1 MNTRIIALVNQK
13 GGVGKTTTA
22 ANLGACLASLKQKI
36 LLVDLD
42 PQSNL
47 SLHFGVKVHKIE
59 KSINE
64 LLLDENIKFKDVV
77 INTGIDN
84 LELIPA
90 NIELSSTEMELVNV
104 VGRERVLK
112 DVLKDILRKNKYDF
126 VIIDCSPSLGL
137 LTLNALTTAK
147 EVFIPLQAEY
157 FALQGLGRL
166 LKTIEL
172 VKKRV
177 NPELELTGIITCMF
191 DKRRNLSWEVLEKVR
206 SFFRESVF
214 KTIIRV
220 NVNLAEAPSYGQSIL
235 TYAPGSH
242 GAEDYLH
249 LAKEVIKR
257 GKRDLEKRKK
267 ASAEKLVKSDK
278 IKFLNKKTRILV
290 VDDDAGICDLLKDG
304 FSEFTSNVYTANN
317 FEQAVKHLKKGL
329 LDILITD
336 VSLPRKD
343 GFGLAEWVKKQDYLI
358 DLPIIMITG
367 VKKDRNSV
375 VRAMEI
381 GVDKYVIKPFDL
393 ERLIIDVNNILNPAY
408 KKSKLKKLIGRI
420 KKIKGNYSKRERDIL
435 KVIKKKISE
444 LKSEK

>member
-1 MNTRIIALVNQK
+1 MHTRIIALVNQK

-22 ANLGACLASLKQKI
+22 ANLGACLASLKQKT

-47 SLHFGVKVHKIE
+47 SLHFGMKVHKIE

-77 INTGIDN
+77 VNTGIDN

-90 NIELSSTEMELVNV
+90 NIELSSAEMELVNV

-112 DVLKDILRKNKYDF
+112 DVLDDILKKNKYDF

-137 LTLNALTTAK
+137 LTLNALTTAE

-166 LKTIEL
+166 LKTVEL
-172 VKKRV
+172 VKNRL
-177 NPELELTGIITCMF
+177 NPELELTGIIPCMF
-191 DKRRNLSWEVLEKVR
+191 DVRRSLSWEVLEKVR

-220 NVNLAEAPSYGQSIL
+220 NVNLAEAPGYGQSIL

-242 GAEDYLH
+242 GAKDYLQ
-249 LAKEVIKR
+249 LAKEVIRK
-257 GKRDLEKRKK
+257 GKRDLKTREKT
-267 ASAEKLVKSDK
+267 SAEKLVESDK

-290 VDDDAGICDLLKDG
+290 VDDEAGICDLLKEC
-304 FSEFTSNVYTANN
+304 FSEFTSNVYIAND
-317 FEQAVKHLKKGL
+317 FKQAVKHLKKGL
-329 LDILITD
+329 LDILILD
-336 VSLPRKD
+336 VSLPGKD
-343 GFGLAEWVKKQDYLI
+343 GFDLAEWVKKQDYLM

-381 GVDKYVIKPFDL
+381 GIDKYVIKPFNL
-393 ERLIIDVNNILNPAY
+393 KRLIIDVNNVLDPTY
-408 KKSKLKKLIGRI
+408 KKSKLKKPM
-420 KKIKGNYSKRERDIL
+420 
-435 KVIKKKISE
+435 
-444 LKSEK
+444 

>member
-1 MNTRIIALVNQK
+1 MHTRIIALVNQK

-22 ANLGACLASLKQKI
+22 ANLGACLASLKKKI

-64 LLLDENIKFKDVV
+64 LLLNENIKFKDVV
-77 INTGIDN
+77 VNTGIDN

-90 NIELSSTEMELVNV
+90 NLELSSAEMELVNI

-112 DVLKDILRKNKYDF
+112 DLLDDILKKNKYDF

-157 FALQGLGRL
+157 FALQGIGRL
-166 LKTIEL
+166 LKTVEL
-172 VKKRV
+172 VKKRL
-177 NPELELTGIITCMF
+177 NPELDITGIIPCIF
-191 DKRRNLSWEVLEKVR
+191 DVRRSLSWEVLGKIKD
-206 SFFRESVF
+206 FFKERVF
-214 KTIIRV
+214 KTTIRV

-249 LAKEVIKR
+249 LAEEVIKK
-257 GKRDLEKRKK
+257 GKRDLEKGEK
-267 ASAEKLVKSDK
+267 ASAEKLVESNKV
-278 IKFLNKKTRILV
+278 KFLNKKTRILV
-290 VDDDAGICDLLKDG
+290 VDDDDGICDLLKEG
-304 FSEFTSNVYTANN
+304 FSKFTSNVHIAKN
-317 FEQAVKHLKKGL
+317 FEQAVKHLEKGL
-329 LDILITD
+329 IDILIAD
-336 VSLPRKD
+336 ISLQGKD
-343 GFGLAEWVKKQDYLI
+343 GFDLAEWIKKQDYLI
-358 DLPIIMITG
+358 DLPIIMISG

-375 VRAMEI
+375 VRAIEI
-381 GVDKYVIKPFDL
+381 GVDKYVIKPFSL
-393 ERLIIDVNNILNPAY
+393 KRLIIDVNNILDPAY
-408 KKSKLKKLIGRI
+408 KKK
-420 KKIKGNYSKRERDIL
+420 
-435 KVIKKKISE
+435 
-444 LKSEK
+444 